1 MHPTKNPIVHSK
13 HFNVIISEHFSS
25 QSRNLSDRFLFVKSE
40 YKLKW
45 NFREKIRSI
54 SQKNRSPLHFW
65 NIFVHSKKERLMNDK
80 NPPLA
85 RSSLFIQ
92 ATEHFSRRRWTTI
105 KAPVVSYSVHE
116 GNNFLFQLW
125 VDFFKLIYHG
135 AGTVVHLL
143 LL

>member
-80 NPPLA
+80 NPPLLLWREA
-85 RSSLFIQ
+85 LCLYKPRSTL
-92 ATEHFSRRRWTTI
+92 
-105 KAPVVSYSVHE
+105 VE
-116 GNNFLFQLW
+116 GDEQP
-125 VDFFKLIYHG
+125 
-135 AGTVVHLL
+135 
-143 LL
+143 